1 MNLTE
6 QCEHVRSLKLRASEL
21 KHEAED
27 AAREFKL
34 AERELLDRFEAEGAA
49 GHRTEDGVLFTKV
62 KTIYSKIAD
71 RDAFVAWAEEH
82 EPELLK
88 TDERKG
94 LVHEL
99 VRERLDNGEDLPPG
113 VDFRVDEY
121 ISQRAG

>member
-6 QCEHVRSLKLRASEL
+6 QCEYVRLLKLRATEL
-21 KHEAED
+21 KRDAEEAT
-27 AAREFKL
+27 REFKL
-34 AERELLDRFEAEGAA
+34 AERELLDRFEAEGAS
-49 GHRTEDGVLFTKV
+49 GHRSEDGVLYTRV
-62 KTIYSKIAD
+62 KTIYSQITD
-71 RDAFVAWAEEH
+71 RDAFVSWAEEH

-99 VRERLDNGEDLPPG
+99 VRERLDNGEPLPPG